1 MQYDAVHLL
10 DSTHVQVSETGA
22 GTFHIHRIIKVQKPS
37 AALSYRTIT
46 YDYDPLTAFAEFK
59 SVKIRQANGK
69 TRIISPK
76 TACDYAA
83 PARAI
88 YWGARQIMIE
98 PGRLQPG
105 DTIDYEITKKGFTY
119 ALLATQE
126 EDERFVP
133 PMKGQFYDIIPFW
146 DSRPVVKKSTSSL
159 CPKPK
164 NCNINSTRGNV
175 SHPPAPQKITGS
187 TLLRSTTCC
196 LLKKSRIW
204 LIYMT

>member
-105 DTIDYEITKKGFTY
+105 DTIDYEITKKD
-119 ALLATQE
+119 LLTPYWQPRKKTNAS
-126 EDERFVP
+126 FP
-133 PMKGQFYDIIPFW
+133 P
-146 DSRPVVKKSTSSL
+146 
-159 CPKPK
+159 
-164 NCNINSTRGNV
+164 
-175 SHPPAPQKITGS
+175 
-187 TLLRSTTCC
+187 
-196 LLKKSRIW
+196 
-204 LIYMT
+204 